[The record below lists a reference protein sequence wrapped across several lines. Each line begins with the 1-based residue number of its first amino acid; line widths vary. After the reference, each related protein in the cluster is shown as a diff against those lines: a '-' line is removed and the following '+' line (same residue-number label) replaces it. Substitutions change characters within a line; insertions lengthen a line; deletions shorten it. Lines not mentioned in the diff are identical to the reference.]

1 MSKALDD
8 LDRLRPVDADQLA
21 AATSELLRHE
31 RAWQL
36 RELRRRAHL
45 TQKELAAQMSVAQHR
60 VSQIESGGA
69 EHVRLDTLSRYAAA
83 LGGKLSVE
91 IEIGDAR
98 YVVAGS

>member
-1 MSKALDD
+1 MV
-8 LDRLRPVDADQLA
+8 VDTPA
-21 AATSELLRHE
+21 
-31 RAWQL
+31 
-36 RELRRRAHL
+36 
-45 TQKELAAQMSVAQHR
+45 VAPRR